1 MRLRAALVA
10 IGMLVLAGCG
20 SGSAAPDEFTFVAPG
35 GQLKIFYD
43 GEQRKRLPALEGES
57 LLEEGK
63 TIKVSDY
70 RDKVVVL
77 NLWGAWCVACRTEA
91 DDLERVHQQTKDS
104 GVQFLG
110 IDLRD
115 PSRTAPADF
124 VRDRGITYPSIY
136 DPAGR
141 SLLALR
147 NYPRNVVP
155 STIVLDRQHRVA
167 AVLLT
172 DLLDT
177 DLLPVVQRIAAE
189 PR

>member
-1 MRLRAALVA
+1 MRFFLAALA
-10 IGMLVLAGCG
+10 LLLVAGCD
-20 SGSAAPDEFTFVAPG
+20 AAPGDEFTFVAPG
-35 GQLKIFYD
+35 GQTKIFYD
-43 GEQRKRLPALEGES
+43 GADRKKLPAIEGES

-70 RDKVVVL
+70 RDEVVVL
-77 NLWGAWCVACRTEA
+77 NIWGAWCVACRTEA

-104 GVQFLG
+104 GVRFLG
-110 IDLRD
+110 IDVKD

-124 VRDRGITYPSIY
+124 LRDRKITYPSIY

-147 NYPRNVVP
+147 NYPRNIVP

-167 AVLLT
+167 AILLT

>member
-1 MRLRAALVA
+1 MRRLLVA
-10 IGMLVLAGCG
+10 LSLLLVAGCG
-20 SGSAAPDEFTFVAPG
+20 GASASDEFSFVAPG
-35 GQLKIFYD
+35 GQTKIFYD
-43 GEQRKRLPALEGES
+43 VPDRKRLAPIEGES

-63 TIKVSDY
+63 TIKVSEY
-70 RDKVVVL
+70 RDQVVVL
-77 NLWGAWCVACRTEA
+77 NIWGAWCVACRTEA
-91 DDLERVHQQTKDS
+91 DDLERVYRQTKDS
-104 GVQFLG
+104 GVAFLG
-110 IDLRD
+110 IDVKD

-124 VRDRGITYPSIY
+124 LRDRKVTYPSIY

-141 SLLALR
+141 SLLPLR
-147 NYPRNVVP
+147 NYPRNIVP

-167 AVLLT
+167 AILLT

>member
-1 MRLRAALVA
+1 MRPLLAALA
-10 IGMLVLAGCG
+10 LLLVAGC
-20 SGSAAPDEFTFVAPG
+20 SAAPGDEFTFVAPG
-35 GQLKIFYD
+35 GQTKIFYD
-43 GEQRKRLPALEGES
+43 VVERKKLPAIEGEN

-63 TIKVSDY
+63 TIKVADY
-70 RDKVVVL
+70 RDQVVVL

-104 GVQFLG
+104 GVRFLG
-110 IDLRD
+110 IDVKD

-124 VRDRGITYPSIY
+124 FRDRGITYPSIY

-141 SLLALR
+141 TLLKLR
-147 NYPRNVVP
+147 NYPRNIVP

-172 DLLDT
+172 ELLDT
-177 DLLPVVQRIAAE
+177 DLLPVVQRITAE